1 MTDMTD
7 CLPAPL
13 RHAVHQTVAAQR
25 LEGWKPSEENVSAL
39 VALAGG
45 GLAFAEYLATFRAH
59 HPPPV
64 RHRRQAMFRRKTPYL
79 IPGTALLRNNFGAE
93 SAQVLSE
100 LECVAT
106 AGRMVQWFRESADRA
121 APSDVRDVHR
131 HLFGDVYP
139 WAGEYRTT
147 ELRRGEH
154 AFAWQSTIAEG
165 MSRLS
170 DSVRELA
177 EAGVAYDN
185 ARLSYELA
193 RVYADY
199 NQIHPFR
206 EGNGR
211 AGALLLHDIAAR
223 CGRRL
228 DLTSI
233 RRDDWYAAARDSM
246 PLRRDG
252 RATHRPFLF
261 LLLHAVVAH

>member
-1 MTDMTD
+1 MTATIDG
-7 CLPAPL
+7 LPARL
-13 RHAVHQTVAAQR
+13 RHAVRQTVASQR
-25 LEGWKPSEENVSAL
+25 LEGWEPTEENISAL

-45 GLAFAEYLATFRAH
+45 DISFAEYLATFRAR

-64 RHRRQAMFRRKTPYL
+64 RRRRQAMFGRRTPYFV
-79 IPGTALLRNNFGAE
+79 PGTTVLRNNFGAD
-93 SAQVLSE
+93 SAKMLAE

-106 AGRMVQWFRESADRA
+106 AGRMVQWFREPAIRA
-121 APSDVRDVHR
+121 AFDVRDAHR
-131 HLFGDVYP
+131 HVFSDVYP

-147 ELRRGEH
+147 ELRRGDSG
-154 AFAWQSTIAEG
+154 FAWQSSIAEG
-165 MSRLS
+165 MARLS
-170 DSVRELA
+170 QRVADVVAAS
-177 EAGVAYDN
+177 GAYDN
-185 ARLSYELA
+185 PRLSYELA

-252 RATHRPFLF
+252 RASHRPFLF
-261 LLLHAVVAH
+261 LLLRAVVVD

>member
-1 MTDMTD
+1 MTD

-25 LEGWKPSEENVSAL
+25 LEGWEPTQENVSAL

-45 GLAFAEYLATFRAH
+45 GLAFGEYLATFRAR
-59 HPPPV
+59 HPPSVRYRREPV
-64 RHRRQAMFRRKTPYL
+64 FRRRTPYL
-79 IPGTALLRNNFGAE
+79 VPGTRLLRNNFGAG
-93 SAQVLSE
+93 SAQMLTE

-106 AGRMVQWFRESADRA
+106 AGRMVQWFRESPGRGAGF
-121 APSDVRDVHR
+121 DVRDAHR
-131 HLFGDVYP
+131 HLFSDVYP

-147 ELRRGEH
+147 ELRRGEQG
-154 AFAWQSTIAEG
+154 FAWQSTIAEG
-165 MSRLS
+165 MARLR
-170 DSVRELA
+170 DGMA
-177 EAGVAYDN
+177 EWVQAGVAYDD

-211 AGALLLHDIAAR
+211 TGALLLHDIAAG

-228 DLTSI
+228 DLTPI

-252 RATHRPFLF
+252 RASHRPFLF
-261 LLLHAVVAH
+261 LLLGAVVAD